1 MPSMNPQRVSKPE
14 NQAPRYELRFLQSA
28 AAILLFTAIAK
39 GASAFGKQSI
49 LDKVDP
55 VFWVL
60 KNRELLLLVSILEIG
75 VAALLLSRVSLSIR
89 RGSLLW
95 LCSNF
100 LLYRLGLWITGAPPA
115 CKCMG
120 ELAERIGLSDS
131 QASWIM
137 LGVLGYLLV
146 GSLICLWRS
155 RSRFENN
162 GPGSP
167 GGSATQM
174 QAF

>member
-60 KNRELLLLVSILEIG
+60 KNRELLLLVSILEILPCICRR
-75 VAALLLSRVSLSIR
+75 AAPR
-89 RGSLLW
+89 
-95 LCSNF
+95 
-100 LLYRLGLWITGAPPA
+100 
-115 CKCMG
+115 
-120 ELAERIGLSDS
+120 
-131 QASWIM
+131 
-137 LGVLGYLLV
+137 
-146 GSLICLWRS
+146 
-155 RSRFENN
+155 
-162 GPGSP
+162 
-167 GGSATQM
+167 
-174 QAF
+174 